1 MPLTPNADGTLFFI
15 GQLQAR
21 NVVIALQLV
30 PKPNL
35 LVVNVLF
42 HDVILQIRLIPAIQS
57 FWLITK
63 AQREATSLRSASL
76 GDAFPLWWRRGESIL
91 ACGLGQGAGKR
102 SPGSFSYTRPV
113 RLSSIA
119 PTTKKK
125 HPVRAPSVRKVPRTN
140 VCASSP
146 PHPTSLCS
154 ATFPSRGRL
163 EERDN

>member
-1 MPLTPNADGTLFFI
+1 MLPEIPQMPLIPNADGTLFFI

-76 GDAFPLWWRRGESIL
+76 VLLAFFDAVRG
-91 ACGLGQGAGKR
+91 G
-102 SPGSFSYTRPV
+102 
-113 RLSSIA
+113 
-119 PTTKKK
+119 
-125 HPVRAPSVRKVPRTN
+125 VRAQGKS
-140 VCASSP
+140 
-146 PHPTSLCS
+146 
-154 ATFPSRGRL
+154 
-163 EERDN
+163 

>member
-76 GDAFPLWWRRGESIL
+76 RTDFSVIFAFGELYCFAVIFGLRRVVLRFAQFGSAPRQL
-91 ACGLGQGAGKR
+91 RHA
-102 SPGSFSYTRPV
+102 SPTVSRE
-113 RLSSIA
+113 
-119 PTTKKK
+119 K
-125 HPVRAPSVRKVPRTN
+125 SVRVSDGVSVPLQRFARVLFRLTP
-140 VCASSP
+140 SS
-146 PHPTSLCS
+146 
-154 ATFPSRGRL
+154 
-163 EERDN
+163 

>member
-1 MPLTPNADGTLFFI
+1 VLPEVPQMPLTPNADGTLFFI

-63 AQREATSLRSASL
+63 AEGRHTLLRSWQTEMA
-76 GDAFPLWWRRGESIL
+76 P
-91 ACGLGQGAGKR
+91 GQ
-102 SPGSFSYTRPV
+102 
-113 RLSSIA
+113 SSA
-119 PTTKKK
+119 
-125 HPVRAPSVRKVPRTN
+125 
-140 VCASSP
+140 
-146 PHPTSLCS
+146 
-154 ATFPSRGRL
+154 
-163 EERDN
+163 EEI